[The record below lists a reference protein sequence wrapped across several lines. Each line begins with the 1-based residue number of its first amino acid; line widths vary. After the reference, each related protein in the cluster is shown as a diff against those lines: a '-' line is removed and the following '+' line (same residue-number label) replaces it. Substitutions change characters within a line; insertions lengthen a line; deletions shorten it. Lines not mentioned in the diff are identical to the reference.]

1 MSTTEI
7 ITDIIIVICM
17 VNLVRM
23 GIYLVGSDLY
33 NIKIKKVTNKNRSR
47 FTPNVTVL
55 VPARNEQ
62 HNIIQ
67 CLDSILSSKYPKCR
81 LKVIII
87 NDGST
92 DNTRDVVRSYITK
105 TNRDRI
111 RLIDQKNKGKAASL
125 NYALKRYVKS
135 PYVMCLDADS
145 TLDKYAI
152 YNEIQYFREKD
163 VVAVAANVVIN
174 EQNTLL
180 NLVQRFEYIISYSMK
195 RAQNA
200 YSIEYIIGGI
210 GSMFRTK
217 SLLQV
222 GYYDTNTMTE
232 DIDLSMKF
240 VSRGSRQNKLAYAAN
255 AIAYTESV
263 QDVKSLIS
271 QRFRWKYG
279 RMQTFLK
286 NKRTFFNSNPDHSK
300 QLTLIMLPYAL
311 VQEGLFLLE
320 PFIILYLLY
329 IIYEYQSFGIFI
341 MSFGVILSYIL
352 INLWS
357 STSVSIKQKLILTYY
372 APPVYLALYALSFVE
387 YIALLKS
394 LVRLPS
400 LSNSISKNNIS
411 WNSPKRRLV

>member
-1 MSTTEI
+1 
-7 ITDIIIVICM
+7 
-17 VNLVRM
+17 
-23 GIYLVGSDLY
+23 
-33 NIKIKKVTNKNRSR
+33 
-47 FTPNVTVL
+47 
-55 VPARNEQ
+55 
-62 HNIIQ
+62 
-67 CLDSILSSKYPKCR
+67 
-81 LKVIII
+81 
-87 NDGST
+87 
-92 DNTRDVVRSYITK
+92 
-105 TNRDRI
+105 
-111 RLIDQKNKGKAASL
+111 
-125 NYALKRYVKS
+125 
-135 PYVMCLDADS
+135 
-145 TLDKYAI
+145 
-152 YNEIQYFREKD
+152 
-163 VVAVAANVVIN
+163 
-174 EQNTLL
+174 
-180 NLVQRFEYIISYSMK
+180 
-195 RAQNA
+195 
-200 YSIEYIIGGI
+200 
-210 GSMFRTK
+210 
-217 SLLQV
+217 
-222 GYYDTNTMTE
+222 
-232 DIDLSMKF
+232 SMKF

>member
-222 GYYDTNTMTE
+222 G
-232 DIDLSMKF
+232 
-240 VSRGSRQNKLAYAAN
+240 
-255 AIAYTESV
+255 
-263 QDVKSLIS
+263 
-271 QRFRWKYG
+271 
-279 RMQTFLK
+279 
-286 NKRTFFNSNPDHSK
+286 
-300 QLTLIMLPYAL
+300 
-311 VQEGLFLLE
+311 
-320 PFIILYLLY
+320 
-329 IIYEYQSFGIFI
+329 
-341 MSFGVILSYIL
+341 
-352 INLWS
+352 
-357 STSVSIKQKLILTYY
+357 
-372 APPVYLALYALSFVE
+372 
-387 YIALLKS
+387 
-394 LVRLPS
+394 
-400 LSNSISKNNIS
+400 
-411 WNSPKRRLV
+411 